1 MMQQIPISLVH
12 GVRQYLIA
20 HRASI
25 DVAILK
31 VSLST
36 RKRGQSHPALKL

>member
-1 MMQQIPISLVH
+1 MMQQIPISLTH
-12 GVRQYLIA
+12 AVRQYLFA
-20 HRASI
+20 YRASI

-31 VSLST
+31 ISLSA